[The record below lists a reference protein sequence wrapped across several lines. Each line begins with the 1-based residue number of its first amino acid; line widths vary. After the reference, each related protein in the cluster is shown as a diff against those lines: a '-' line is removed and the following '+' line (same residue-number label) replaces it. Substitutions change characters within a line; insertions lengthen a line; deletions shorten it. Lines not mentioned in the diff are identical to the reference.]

1 MVGYPGDEKVKL
13 EAHFINGKQQGK
25 TSYYVYL
32 KDGKENVK
40 EGTKTLQKEDYYEN
54 DEKVREITYFINGK
68 KETDSYLKNGKQSQ
82 WYDNER
88 LAIELHVEN
97 GVYNGTWKEWYT
109 NGQIGID
116 GTKKSGKWIDEKK
129 EFYPDGKTKSI
140 EHFVEGDVYGEIYE
154 GKQSYYDS
162 LGNIEKTENY
172 DPITEGEQEVES
184 VFYYSNGSKEKEFS
198 KILSNRGA
206 YGSKSQFSGTYISYY
221 ENGNKSLE
229 GDLNKKGNRD
239 GIWTTYDKNGNKTV
253 DLKYKDGYRNGKWK
267 IYLNEE
273 LQETSKDSSMYYREI
288 YYTNDGEIDTTK
300 NVKNYFMNGQLQFEG
315 QLLQTEPREVI
326 NGHCIYYYK
335 DGTKY
340 AEFFLKQKES
350 SRSGYGYDYD
360 NEHEKYKQGSGNAIF
375 YKENGEKDCEGEVV
389 EGQRNSIWK
398 CYEKYEKRGKTKTR
412 TMNVTY
418 QMGKETNRTESS
430 LFGF

>member
-1 MVGYPGDEKVKL
+1 MKTTITIFFSIFLFLNLSAQTLKKTYYDPWKETKIKEKYYVNNKGQKNGTYIKYDDRGLKAVKISYSNGRPNGTAYEYTLPLVGYPGDEKVKL

-172 DPITEGEQEVES
+172 DPITEGEV
-184 VFYYSNGSKEKEFS
+184 GS
-198 KILSNRGA
+198 
-206 YGSKSQFSGTYISYY
+206 
-221 ENGNKSLE
+221 
-229 GDLNKKGNRD
+229 
-239 GIWTTYDKNGNKTV
+239 
-253 DLKYKDGYRNGKWK
+253 
-267 IYLNEE
+267 
-273 LQETSKDSSMYYREI
+273 
-288 YYTNDGEIDTTK
+288 
-300 NVKNYFMNGQLQFEG
+300 
-315 QLLQTEPREVI
+315 
-326 NGHCIYYYK
+326 
-335 DGTKY
+335 
-340 AEFFLKQKES
+340 
-350 SRSGYGYDYD
+350 
-360 NEHEKYKQGSGNAIF
+360 
-375 YKENGEKDCEGEVV
+375 
-389 EGQRNSIWK
+389 
-398 CYEKYEKRGKTKTR
+398 
-412 TMNVTY
+412 
-418 QMGKETNRTESS
+418 
-430 LFGF
+430 